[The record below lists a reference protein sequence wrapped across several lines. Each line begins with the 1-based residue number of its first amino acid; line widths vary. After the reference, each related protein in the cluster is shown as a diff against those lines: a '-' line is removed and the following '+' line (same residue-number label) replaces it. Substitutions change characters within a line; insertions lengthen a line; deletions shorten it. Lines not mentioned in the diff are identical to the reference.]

1 MKDGVQT
8 LGATATDRDGE
19 SPFSRPS
26 GDSSA
31 VQQQAVIVGL
41 DGREH
46 DAAAIAL
53 GRTLQSA
60 LDGRLLLAHVIP
72 PAPPGQGM
80 VEYEVIVRR
89 EGRQLLARAAA
100 SQHDQVDIELIDPA
114 PAAQGLTR
122 LAAGCDDCVL
132 VLGSSH
138 RGPVGR
144 IVPGGVASELLVRA
158 PCAIAVAPVDYAEHR
173 PPSISRVGVAYDGTS
188 EADRAL
194 AKAAE
199 AATRL
204 KVPLRLY
211 HAIHEI
217 PTDPAWDAYRRHM
230 HDFAR
235 ETLERGLMQLPAELE
250 GTSTVLEGRTA
261 EVISRVAANDGVALL
276 YVGSRGYGPLR
287 EALLGGVGGGLLR
300 TARCPLMVVP
310 RSARAPVPRRA

>member
-1 MKDGVQT
+1 MKDDGVRPT
-8 LGATATDRDGE
+8 GARRAEGE
-19 SPFSRPS
+19 GPISDSPEDPP
-26 GDSSA
+26 A

-41 DGREH
+41 DGRKH

-60 LDGRLLLAHVIP
+60 LGGRLLLAHVIP

-80 VEYEVIVRR
+80 VEYEAIVRR
-89 EGRQLLARAAA
+89 EGRQLLTRAAA
-100 SQHDQVDIELIDPA
+100 SQHDQVDIELIEPA

-122 LAAGCDDCVL
+122 LASECDDSVL

-144 IVPGGVASELLVRA
+144 IVPGGVASQLLSCA
-158 PCAIAVAPVDYAEHR
+158 PCAIAVAPVDYAEHT
-173 PPSISRVGVAYDGTS
+173 PPVISRIGVAYDGTS

-217 PTDPAWDAYRRHM
+217 STDPAWDAYRRHM

-235 ETLERGLMQLPAELE
+235 ETLERGLMQLPVELE
-250 GTSTVLEGRTA
+250 ATSTVLEGHTA
-261 EVISRVAANDGVALL
+261 EVIGQVAANDEVALL

-287 EALLGGVGGGLLR
+287 EALLGGVAGGLLR
-300 TARCPLMVVP
+300 TARCPLIIVP